1 MFVYLSKKIAIPNGV
16 KLHSLA
22 WNPDHGWL
30 AAGGADGLLK
40 VLKLDAPRPAGAT
53 QAPSNLSM
61 NQTLEGH
68 QGAVVCSTWNAN
80 YRKLTTS
87 DQNGLIIVWMLHKGV
102 WFEEMINNRN
112 RSVVKAMKWTPD
124 GQKICIVYEDGAV
137 IVGSVDGNRL
147 WGKEMETG
155 LTNVEWSPDASY
167 ILFVTTDSELHIYD
181 SQGTKVKSIPSLSDR
196 ESKKKRTNALI
207 VAIDWY
213 DGMEGYADSMISAS
227 RRVEAP
233 SCRRRASSPGMM
245 EVGVFF
251 SDFEAIRTEA
261 SDRDAPRR
269 YRADAGR
276 RVRRR
281 SRAACSRFR

>member
-196 ESKKKRTNALI
+196 LESKKKRAGNALI
-207 VAIDWY
+207 VAVDWY

-251 SDFEAIRTEA
+251 SDFEWIRTA
-261 SDRDAPRR
+261 SGPGAARD
-269 YRADAGR
+269 G
-276 RVRRR
+276 
-281 SRAACSRFR
+281 